1 MVVALVLAA
10 IVDLRDATC
19 RNVALVDVN
28 GSTTAGTKS
37 RWVLCIRLVTTTMG
51 KLCTQKLLVL
61 LMLLLLISV
70 RIVTSCTSSVN
81 SVTVPMISIAMLNI
95 YDDKNGGLQLR
106 GGAACD
112 GEGEGDDDTGEG

>member
-1 MVVALVLAA
+1 M
-10 IVDLRDATC
+10 DLRDATC

-28 GSTTAGTKS
+28 GSTTAGIKS
-37 RWVLCIRLVTTTMG
+37 RWVLCIRLVTTMG

-61 LMLLLLISV
+61 PLPLLLLLISV

-81 SVTVPMISIAMLNI
+81 SVTVPMMSITMLDM